1 MKKPSGKNRARP
13 AGGGDLKAK
22 LEKYGITF
30 DTLSMSH
37 GISKYSWLIAWV
49 SSSAAPA
56 RTLHPT
62 IRCCSVRLKRCLL
75 RQQSQRKEAVL
86 F

>member
-49 SSSAAPA
+49 VVGRSSPDTAPDD
-56 RTLHPT
+56 P
-62 IRCCSVRLKRCLL
+62 LL
-75 RQQSQRKEAVL
+75 LGAIEEVL
-86 F
+86 A